1 MLCILSCLSRRKIF
15 PLSCN
20 HLPSHKTGVSKG
32 EEGCKFT
39 SQSELSVAESWKRTA
54 WKQQSIAGFQQSQ
67 LLWGRAWRSGALTT
81 PSSSSSS
88 SLPCWL
94 QWMKERTTHRT
105 GQLAESRNP
114 SACTPAS
121 LPCCFA
127 GVRCEGKARAG
138 EEKGWDSPAQ
148 SRDIPAAAA
157 GEGQPAG
164 GQGAA
169 TGATGLLCA
178 NVTHS
183 LFLLSRSNSQ
193 KLAGFQL

>member
-39 SQSELSVAESWKRTA
+39 SESELPVAESWKRTA

-88 SLPCWL
+88 LPCWL

-114 SACTPAS
+114 SACTPTS

-148 SRDIPAAAA
+148 TRDSLQ
-157 GEGQPAG
+157 EGRGLPQEL
-164 GQGAA
+164 QGCSVP
-169 TGATGLLCA
+169 T
-178 NVTHS
+178 
-183 LFLLSRSNSQ
+183 
-193 KLAGFQL
+193 